1 LLAVIGLLLFPIET
15 ADSLQED
22 GLPGADGLLE
32 EDEQLG
38 EDEQDVDRMTWP
50 T

>member
-1 LLAVIGLLLFPIET
+1 MLAVIGLLLFPIET

-32 EDEQLG
+32 EDELLG

>member
-1 LLAVIGLLLFPIET
+1 MLAAIELLLFPIET
-15 ADSLQED
+15 AESLEED

-32 EDEQLG
+32 EDELLG
-38 EDEQDVDRMTWP
+38 EDEQVLDRITWP